1 MCLKKILKNG
11 SGNTLYGVYFSA
23 IEDDQFPWTTAQL
36 FLRSNGN
43 VGIGTDNPQA
53 KLEVAG
59 AIRLTPSSQPSN
71 ATSGM
76 MYFDKASGVFRCF
89 QKKPKSNQF
98 EWVNCGGLSPW
109 RWELEIPVIIKD
121 SAGRVVLEINQE

>member
-43 VGIGTDNPQA
+43 VGIGTTNPQA

-59 AIRLTPSSQPSN
+59 AIRLTPTSEPSN

-76 MYFDKASGVFRCF
+76 MYFDKTMGVFKCY
-89 QKKPKSNQF
+89 QKDPQTNQF
-98 EWVNCGGLSPW
+98 GWVDCGGRGLPTQD
-109 RWELEIPVIIKD
+109 LIIPV
-121 SAGRVVLEINQE
+121 